1 MKKLILLFFLLTLAG
16 VPSAPAQYN
25 AIVSSST
32 SKTVTLRCVGYGKKA
47 KPAATD
53 AELSA
58 VRTVLFVGVHDTP
71 FSMPLIQ
78 ESQQS
83 AEFRFDDFF
92 NNFYNKDYK
101 NFIESSIVVIPFGK
115 NAVKTKCITVDVCV
129 RVCALRK
136 YLEDNNI
143 IRKFG
148 L

>member
-1 MKKLILLFFLLTLAG
+1 MKKPILLFFLLTLAG
-16 VPSAPAQYN
+16 VLSTPAQYN
-25 AIVSSST
+25 ATVSSST
-32 SKTVTLRCVGYGKKA
+32 SETVTLRCVGYGKKA
-47 KPAATD
+47 KSAATD

-58 VRTVLFVGVHDTP
+58 IQTILFVGAHNTP

-83 AEFRFDDFF
+83 AESRFDDFF
-92 NNFYNKDYK
+92 NNFYNRDYK
-101 NFIESSIVVIPFGK
+101 NFIELSIIVIPFGK
-115 NAVKTKCITVDVCV
+115 NAVKVKCITVDVCI
-129 RVCALRK
+129 RVSALRK